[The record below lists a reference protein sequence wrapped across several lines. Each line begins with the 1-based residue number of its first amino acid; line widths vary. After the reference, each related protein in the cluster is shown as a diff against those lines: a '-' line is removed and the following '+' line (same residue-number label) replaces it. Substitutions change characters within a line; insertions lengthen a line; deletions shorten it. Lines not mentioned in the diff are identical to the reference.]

1 MIVEKPLMIRF
12 SVLIDH
18 DLCGLVSKDHLLLA
32 AKSIL
37 KIEGE
42 IFLDD
47 DQSEVKWVEEG

>member
-1 MIVEKPLMIRF
+1 MIRF

-47 DQSEVKWVEEG
+47 DQKWGQVSGRGVTTN

>member
-1 MIVEKPLMIRF
+1 MIRF

-47 DQSEVKWVEEG
+47 DQK